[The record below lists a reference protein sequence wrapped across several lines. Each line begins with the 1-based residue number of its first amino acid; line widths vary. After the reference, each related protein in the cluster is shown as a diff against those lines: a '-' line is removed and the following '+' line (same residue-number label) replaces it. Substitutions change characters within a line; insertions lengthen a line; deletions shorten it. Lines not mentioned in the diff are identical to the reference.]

1 MRNVGTD
8 NDPTGYE
15 VMQWAAE
22 IFGSQSSLGTRASR
36 CASHGSARRP
46 RTVPNL

>member
-15 VMQWAAE
+15 VMQWVAA
-22 IFGSQSSLGTRASR
+22 
-36 CASHGSARRP
+36 
-46 RTVPNL
+46 